1 MSSNDIRIVIDG
13 NEFVVDGEVL
23 KPAPVN
29 NFQQEILKRL
39 DGIESRLDGVE
50 TRLGVVET
58 EQKAIRSEVITLAHQ
73 QELTAQKLDMS
84 LWFIGICFALL
95 AVLVTYIGIFAPK
108 FWERVTHKESHVS
121 ENNLDEIASRV
132 AEILRRQS
140 PIAPN
145 IKSPH

>member
-1 MSSNDIRIVIDG
+1 MSSNDIRIVING

-39 DGIESRLDGVE
+39 DSIEA
-50 TRLGVVET
+50 

>member
-39 DGIESRLDGVE
+39 DSIEA
-50 TRLGVVET
+50 